1 MLRDHLPLWTWL
13 SPFAGWLLLAG
24 SLMLIHPLFVLV
36 LGAGLVACVLAAV
49 HHAEVVAHRV
59 GEPFGT
65 LVLALAV
72 TVIEVALIVSLMLAS
87 GDAATAL
94 ARDTIFAAI
103 MIILNGM
110 VGLCLLVGGVKARR
124 AGIRSLRCQRS
135 AGDAGDHGCHYP
147 HTAQYHDNHRGTDV
161 FSEPACADRG
171 RVARSLR
178 FLRARTDDPTPRLFS
193 ASRSCGA

>member
-1 MLRDHLPLWTWL
+1 MLRDHLPIWTWV
-13 SPFAGWLLLAG
+13 SPLAGWLLLAAT
-24 SLMLIHPLFVLV
+24 LVLVHPLFVLA

-87 GDAATAL
+87 GDAAAAL

-110 VGLCLLVGGVKARR
+110 VGLCLLVG
-124 AGIRSLRCQRS
+124 IRSLRRQRG
-135 AGDAGDHGCHYP
+135 AGDAGHHVRHNP
-147 HTAQYHDNHRGTDV
+147 HPAQYHDNHRGTDV
-161 FSEPACADRG
+161 FSEPARADRG
-171 RVARSLR
+171 RVAGSVR
-178 FLRARTDDPTPRLFS
+178 FLGTGTDNPTPRLFS
-193 ASRSCGA
+193 ASSSCGA